1 MRGPTGAQGPTGA
14 IGPTG
19 AKGTTGSK
27 GATGSN
33 GTTGANGATG
43 ARGPTGAAGI
53 GTITV
58 YSATIPA
65 TTTAGSVNCQNN
77 PASVMR
83 AVGGGSQTPGS
94 GNQAQLDSS
103 FAITGSGTN
112 LPANGSTNAN
122 GWRAVYHGS
131 QTAPWTVFVLCV
143 Q

>member
-14 IGPTG
+14 MGPTG
-19 AKGTTGSK
+19 SQGATGSK
-27 GATGSN
+27 GATGAS
-33 GTTGANGATG
+33 GTTGAKGTTG

-65 TTTAGSVNCQNN
+65 ATTAGSVNCQNN
-77 PASVMR
+77 PNSVMR

-103 FAITGSGTN
+103 FAISGSGTN
-112 LPANGSTNAN
+112 LPANGSTSAN

>member
-14 IGPTG
+14 
-19 AKGTTGSK
+19 K
-27 GATGSN
+27 GATGSK
-33 GTTGANGATG
+33 GTTGANGTTG
-43 ARGPTGAAGI
+43 ARGPTGAAGV
-53 GTITV
+53 GAVTV

-65 TTTAGSVNCQNN
+65 ATTAGSVNCQNN

-103 FAITGSGTN
+103 FAISGAGIN
-112 LPANGSTNAN
+112 LPANGSTSAN
-122 GWRAVYHGS
+122 GWRVVYHAS

>member
-1 MRGPTGAQGPTGA
+1 MGP
-14 IGPTG
+14 
-19 AKGTTGSK
+19 TGSK
-27 GATGSN
+27 GATGSIGATGAQ
-33 GTTGANGATG
+33 GTTGAKGTTG
-43 ARGPTGAAGI
+43 VRGPTGAAGI

-65 TTTAGSVNCQNN
+65 ATTAGSVNCQNN

-103 FAITGSGTN
+103 FAISGAGTN

-122 GWRAVYHGS
+122 GWRVVYHGS
-131 QTAPWTVFVLCV
+131 QTSPWTVFVLCV
-143 Q
+143 L

>member
-1 MRGPTGAQGPTGA
+1 V
-14 IGPTG
+14 
-19 AKGTTGSK
+19 
-27 GATGSN
+27 
-33 GTTGANGATG
+33 
-43 ARGPTGAAGI
+43 

-103 FAITGSGTN
+103 FAISGTGTN
-112 LPANGSTNAN
+112 LPASGSTNAN
-122 GWRAVYHGS
+122 GWRVVYHGS
-131 QTAPWTVFVLCV
+131 QTGTWTVFVLCV
-143 Q
+143 S